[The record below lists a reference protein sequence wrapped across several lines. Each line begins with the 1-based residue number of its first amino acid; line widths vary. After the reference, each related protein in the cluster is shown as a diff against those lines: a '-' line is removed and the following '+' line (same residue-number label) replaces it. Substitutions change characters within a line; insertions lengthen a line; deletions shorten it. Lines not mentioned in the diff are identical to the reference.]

1 VSKEVL
7 RITSTIVLPAK
18 SPDGIMPSSRK
29 VAISFSDQTSSL
41 RLSPI
46 GVMFGTQPLPSG
58 AGPPAK
64 RSLSMMPPSRL
75 RGEWHSAQWPGPF
88 TR

>member
-1 VSKEVL
+1 MSFCDQAVSSFARCCK
-7 RITSTIVLPAK
+7 PA
-18 SPDGIMPSSRK
+18 
-29 VAISFSDQTSSL
+29 
-41 RLSPI
+41 

-64 RSLSMMPPSRL
+64 RSLSMMAPSKL
-75 RGEWHSAQWPGPF
+75 RGLWHSAQWPGPF